1 MGKVWI
7 LDTETKGT
15 GANMVPLD
23 RVVRKPGS
31 DAVEGFALPALKPAA
46 PASAA
51 PRAPRQF
58 KVVDVLTREVLAEGT
73 SARDTIQLLEQVRS
87 IVDVTLWVWQ
97 PETERWR
104 MLSLEE
110 ARALWDYRGRLT
122 DAAAGAANE

>member
-1 MGKVWI
+1 VGKVWI

-23 RVVRKPGS
+23 RVLRKSGS
-31 DAVEGFALPALKPAA
+31 DAVPGFVLPKLKPPA
-46 PASAA
+46 PAQEA

-58 KVVDVLTREVLAEGT
+58 KVVDVMTRQVLAEGAD
-73 SARDTIQLLEQVRS
+73 ARHTIQLLEQVRS
-87 IVDVTLWVWQ
+87 LVDVTIWVWQ

-110 ARALWDYRGRLT
+110 ARSLWDYRGRLAT
-122 DAAAGAANE
+122 PS